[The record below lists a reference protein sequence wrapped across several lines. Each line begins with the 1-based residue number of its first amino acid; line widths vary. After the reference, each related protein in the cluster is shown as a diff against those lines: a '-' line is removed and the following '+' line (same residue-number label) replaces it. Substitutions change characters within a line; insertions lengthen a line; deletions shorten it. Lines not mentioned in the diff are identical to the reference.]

1 MGVKLKKVS
10 TKAPEELDKEKMEMK
25 TARMLSELDDLQNLL
40 YAEGKHALLIVLQGM
55 DASGKDGTIR
65 DVFGKLNP
73 QGVTVKS
80 FKAPTAEELSHDF
93 LWRVHSN
100 APAKGMIQVFNRSH
114 YEDILVTRVHKWC
127 DDKTAKKRMG
137 AINDFEKLLTEHA
150 NTHILKFYLHISP
163 GEQQQRLQER
173 THDPKKMWKYNEKDF
188 AEAKLWKT
196 YMKMYEDCFAAC
208 NKIPWHI
215 IPADQNWYKEYLI
228 TRHVYSLLK
237 GLNMKYPRLSPA
249 SK

>member
-1 MGVKLKKVS
+1 MVIKLKKIS
-10 TKAPEELDKEKMEMK
+10 TKAPAKLSKEKTVLK
-25 TARMLSELDDLQNLL
+25 TAKMLTELDDLQNLL

-80 FKAPTAEELSHDF
+80 FKVPTAEEAAHDF

-100 APAKGMIQVFNRSH
+100 VPAKGMIQVFNRSH
-114 YEDILVTRVHKWC
+114 YEDILVTRVHQWC
-127 DDKTAKKRMG
+127 DDKTAKKRMN

-163 GEQQQRLQER
+163 KEQQQRLQER
-173 THDPKKMWKYNEKDF
+173 IHDPKKMWKYNKNDL

-196 YMKMYEDCFAAC
+196 YMTMYEDCFKHC
-208 NKIPWHI
+208 NNIPWHI
-215 IPADQNWYKEYLI
+215 IPSDQNWYKEYLI
-228 TRHVYSLLK
+228 TTHVYTLLQK
-237 GLNMKYPRLSPA
+237 LNMKYPLLSSA
-249 SK
+249 K